1 LLPAL
6 AGRLEHRR
14 GKAAHP
20 STSLLDE
27 RRAADPT
34 GMVDRLRT
42 RLPRTDRTLKLLL
55 GTSWIAGRVGIEAR
69 GRDARPDFGRFFARH
84 QRLAL
89 TVALAALAWGAV
101 YLTWRVGWTGPGTSP
116 ITFTM
121 LLVTELYGLWALG
134 TLTWFSWKR
143 TAVTR
148 PQISSHPTVDVY
160 VCTYDEPE
168 EVVLATLAGCRAL
181 RYPHTTYL
189 LDDGRRENMREL
201 AQLAG
206 ATYLTRPDNA
216 HAKAGNI
223 NAALPRTDG
232 ELVFML
238 DADHVPMPDA
248 LDALVGYF
256 EDPQVGLVQSPH
268 DFSNQDSVQH
278 YAVGR
283 HEQSLFYHVVCPGK
297 DRHGAAYWCGS
308 AALMRR
314 GALLGIGGVATET
327 IAEDFHTTIR
337 LQRHGWSS
345 RYHDEVLVQGL
356 APHDLDGYLLQRDR
370 WSRGNLAVFTLPESP
385 LRADELTPLQ
395 RFSYFASLAAY
406 LAPPMRLLLLVT
418 LALVLW
424 AGWLPMRI
432 DTLALALLWLPA
444 VTLNVAAGSA
454 LARGYMRVAE
464 TTHYELLTMGIYTR
478 ALRCVVFP
486 GRTAFKVTPKEG
498 IDLGG
503 THALARLKMA
513 CALALALAAGVIMR
527 LLDFFGIGPLPDLP
541 PVAEVIIPLLALIE
555 LRRVLRTLVLVAGRR
570 QRRLIYRFEGE
581 APALCLT
588 PGGSVPGR
596 LLDANAAGLGL
607 LMSAA
612 IDVGTQVPVRLQ
624 LEDSEGA
631 TRDVHLRAEVRSC
644 RSSDD
649 GFVVGTRIVEL
660 EPAARIAL
668 MEWCYVVCSHQEVRG
683 TRPGTRPVEPAELPA
698 TRQPR
703 VPQPAASLEP
713 LIDAAV

>member
-1 LLPAL
+1 ML
-6 AGRLEHRR
+6 
-14 GKAAHP
+14 
-20 STSLLDE
+20 T
-27 RRAADPT
+27 
-34 GMVDRLRT
+34 RLRT
-42 RLPRTDRTLKLLL
+42 RLRPDASRTLRFVL
-55 GTSWIAGRVGIEAR
+55 GTSWIAGRVGVEAR
-69 GRDARPDFGRFFARH
+69 GGEARPRYGRFFERH
-84 QRLAL
+84 QRLSRTL
-89 TVALAALAWGAV
+89 ALAALVWGAA
-101 YLTWRVGWTGPGTSP
+101 YLTWRVGWTGAGANPV
-116 ITFTM
+116 TFTM
-121 LLVTELYGLWALG
+121 LLVTELYGIWALG
-134 TLTWFSWKR
+134 TLTWLSWRRQPSARPPIR
-143 TAVTR
+143 TER
-148 PQISSHPTVDVY
+148 TVDVY

-181 RYPHTTYL
+181 RHPHTTYL
-189 LDDGRRENMREL
+189 LDDGRRERMREL
-201 AQLAG
+201 AELTG
-206 ATYLTRPDNA
+206 ARYLTRLDNA

-232 ELVFML
+232 DLVFML

-256 EDPQVGLVQSPH
+256 EDERIALVQSPH

-283 HEQSLFYHVVCPGK
+283 HEQSLFFHVICPGK
-297 DRHGAAYWCGS
+297 DRHGSAFWCGS

-314 GALLGIGGVATET
+314 EALTGIGGVATET

-337 LQRHGWSS
+337 LQRHGWTS

-385 LRADELTPLQ
+385 LRARELKPAQ
-395 RFSYFASLAAY
+395 RLSYFVSLASY

-432 DTLALALLWLPA
+432 DVPALLTLWLPA
-444 VTLNVAAGSA
+444 LALNLAAGSA
-454 LARGYMRVAE
+454 LARGYMRISE
-464 TTHYELLTMGIYTR
+464 TTHYELMTMGIYLR
-478 ALRCVVFP
+478 ALRSAIVP
-486 GRTAFKVTPKEG
+486 AKTAFKVTPKEG
-498 IDLGG
+498 VDLGG

-513 CALALALAAGVIMR
+513 CLLAVVLLAGIVMR
-527 LLDFFGIGPLPDLP
+527 VLDLWGIGPLPDLP
-541 PVAEVIIPLLALIE
+541 PVAQVVIPLLALVE

-581 APALCLT
+581 APAVCLA
-588 PGGSVPGR
+588 PSGSIDGR

-607 LMSAA
+607 RMSAPLE
-612 IDVGTQVPVRLQ
+612 VGARVPLRLQ

-631 TRDVHLRAEVRSC
+631 ERDVHVVAEVRSC
-644 RSSDD
+644 RAAGDAYA
-649 GFVVGTRIVEL
+649 VGTRIVEL
-660 EPAARIAL
+660 EPQARVAL

-683 TRPGTRPVEPAELPA
+683 RRPSDQPVTTSEQQAAARPAA
-698 TRQPR
+698 APR
-703 VPQPAASLEP
+703 LVPQPAASLEP
-713 LIDAAV
+713 LSADAALA